1 MVDSERKGFMDK
13 LYAIQDVCV
22 SVQNALGEVASYGER
37 IKNTFNWTVPFVS
50 WLVVVALGVACILL
64 YYIPLRYMLLA
75 WGVNKFTKKLRSPYS
90 IDNNELLD
98 LLSRVPSDVQLVQYH
113 ELKLDPSLSPN
124 KRKKNP
130 PGSEGLGGNMSP
142 AVSYIG
148 QGEGA
153 FTRSGPALAQ

>member
-1 MVDSERKGFMDK
+1 QAVEDLLQDVDEDYDKDDKDSERKGFMDK

-37 IKNTFNWTVPFVS
+37 IKNTFNWTVPFVT
-50 WLVVVALGVACILL
+50 WLVVVALSGVCILL
-64 YYIPLRYMLLA
+64 YYIPLRYLLLA

-124 KRKKNP
+124 KRKKNT
-130 PGSEGLGGNMSP
+130 PG
-142 AVSYIG
+142 
-148 QGEGA
+148 
-153 FTRSGPALAQ
+153 